1 MAGAF
6 DASDAAHVGA
16 LAMGAGERERSG
28 AWGRRGGKAQGR
40 GSQSG
45 AGLGHTP
52 VAAIVAE
59 QAVVAD
65 FGEAPGEQMEAQTA
79 DELDAG
85 QGQGFEAAGLGVIL
99 VSEGEGAGGGV
110 EGAQGGR
117 W

>member
-16 LAMGAGERERSG
+16 LAVGAGERGRGG

-85 QGQGFEAAGLGVIL
+85 QGQGFDAAGLGVIL